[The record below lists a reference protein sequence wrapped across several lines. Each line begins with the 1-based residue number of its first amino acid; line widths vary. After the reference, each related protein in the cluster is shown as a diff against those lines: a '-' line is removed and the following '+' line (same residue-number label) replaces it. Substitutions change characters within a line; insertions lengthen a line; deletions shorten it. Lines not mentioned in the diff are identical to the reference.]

1 MERTRI
7 IKVSSDKKERIDI
20 YLKNAISISR
30 GMAQKM
36 IKSGNV
42 FLNKKIVRLYHTKV
56 KQGDVVEFI
65 EKAPDPQIIKE
76 ADIPLNIIYEDEFI
90 FAINKQPGLVT
101 HPAPGHM
108 DDTLVNAI
116 IGKKIKKENFL
127 NEVTRLGIVHRLDKD
142 TSGAMIIA
150 KDEKTR
156 VLLSEMFK
164 RKEIKKVYN
173 CLVHGKIEET
183 GKIETRIERDAR
195 HRKKFT
201 AKTLYGK
208 EALTIFKPVEKFF
221 NVTLLELNL
230 ITGRTHQ
237 IRVHMNYLRHE
248 VLGDALYGD
257 KNKDMDVIEFLGY
270 DRKSADDLIPRQMLH
285 SRSIEFFHPV
295 LEKRINIT
303 ADLPDDFSRLLSML
317 RKKQEQIE
325 R

>member
-1 MERTRI
+1 MEKTRT
-7 IKVSSDKKERIDI
+7 IKISIPEKERIDV
-20 YLKNAISISR
+20 YLKDALSISR

-42 FLNKKIVRLYHTKV
+42 FLNKRIVRFYHTKV
-56 KQGDVVEFI
+56 KQGDVLEFI
-65 EKAPDPQIIKE
+65 EKTPAPQIIKE
-76 ADIPLNIIYEDEFI
+76 ADIPLNVIYEDEYL

-127 NEVTRLGIVHRLDKD
+127 NDVERLGIVHRLDKD

-173 CLVHGKIEET
+173 CLVHGKIDEP
-183 GKIETRIERDAR
+183 GKIRTRIERDAKY
-195 HRKKFT
+195 RKKFT
-201 AKTLYGK
+201 AATLYGK
-208 EALTIFKPVEKFF
+208 DAETVFKPVEVFF
-221 NVTLLELNL
+221 NAALLEVNL

-237 IRVHMNYLRHE
+237 IRVHMNYLKHE
-248 VLGDALYGD
+248 VLGDPMYGD
-257 KNKDMDVIEFLGY
+257 KNKDIEVVEFLGY
-270 DRKSADDLIPRQMLH
+270 DKVSVNDLMPRQMLH
-285 SRSIEFFHPV
+285 SREIEFFHPV
-295 LEKRINIT
+295 LEKRINIR
-303 ADLPDDFSRLLSML
+303 ADLPADFSRLLNML
-317 RKKQEQIE
+317 RKKQETLK
-325 R
+325 

>member
-7 IKVSSDKKERIDI
+7 IKVSLPEKERIDI
-20 YLKNAISISR
+20 YLKNALSISR

-42 FLNKKIVRLYHTKV
+42 FLNKRIVRLYHTKV
-56 KQGDVVEFI
+56 KQGDTLEFI
-65 EKAPDPQIIKE
+65 EQAPEPQIIKE
-76 ADIPLNIIYEDEFI
+76 ADIPLNIIYEDEHL

-116 IGKKIKKENFL
+116 IGKKIKKEDFL
-127 NEVTRLGIVHRLDKD
+127 NEVTQLSIVHRLDKD

-150 KDEKTR
+150 KNEKTR
-156 VLLSEMFK
+156 ILLSEMFK

-173 CLVHGKIEET
+173 CLVYGVIDEQGKIQ
-183 GKIETRIERDAR
+183 TRIERDAK

-201 AKTLYGK
+201 ARTLYGK
-208 EALTIFKPVEKFF
+208 DAETIFRPVENFF
-221 NVTLLELNL
+221 NTTLLEINL

-248 VLGDALYGD
+248 VLGDPLYGD
-257 KNKDMDVIEFLGY
+257 RNKDIEVVEFLGY
-270 DRKSADDLIPRQMLH
+270 DKMSVDDLIPRQMLH
-285 SRSIEFFHPV
+285 SKEIEFFHPI
-295 LEKRINIT
+295 LEKRIKIT
-303 ADLPDDFSRLLSML
+303 ADLTSDFARLLEML
-317 RKKQEQIE
+317 RKKQEKI